1 MEDTIVAIGTALG
14 ESAINIIKLSG
25 KGAINIVNKNFKGKD
40 LTQVETH
47 TINYGH
53 IIENKE
59 IIDEVLVTV
68 FKAPKTFTKEN
79 VVEIN
84 CHGGITTTNKILE
97 LMLASGARLAEP
109 GEFLKRAYLNGR
121 IDLIEAESV
130 QDLISAKTETAR
142 KMSIKGIDGSLSKII
157 KNLREKILAVIA
169 NIEVNI
175 DYPEYEDAIVITNK
189 ILNQNIKEIKTNLE
203 EILKQSKNGKVIK
216 NGIRVGILGKPNVGK
231 SSLLNLL
238 INEEKA
244 IVTDIEGTTR
254 DIVEGSIILNGIEI
268 NFIDTAGIRKT
279 TNYVEQ
285 IGVKKSYE
293 ILETADLLLVLLDNS
308 KKLTKEDK
316 EILEKTN
323 KKDVIILLNK
333 IDLDQKIE
341 IKDLNK
347 YKILNISVKE
357 NQGIEELKKLI
368 ISKFKLDKIANS
380 DYTYLSNARQITLIK
395 ECVKIANQIEKSNN
409 QGIDVDLIEID
420 LKRLWDKLGEITG
433 ETYKDELLDE
443 IFSKFCLG
451 K

>member
-25 KGAINIVNKNFKGKD
+25 KDAINIVNKNFKGKD
-40 LTQVETH
+40 LTKVETH

-84 CHGGITTTNKILE
+84 CHGGIATTNKILE
-97 LMLASGARLAEP
+97 LMLSYGARLAEP

-142 KMSIKGIDGSLSKII
+142 KMSIKGIDGSLSKLI

-189 ILNQNIKEIKTNLE
+189 ILKQNIKEIKTNLE

>member
-84 CHGGITTTNKILE
+84 CHGGIATTNKILE

-142 KMSIKGIDGSLSKII
+142 KMSIKGIDGSLSKLI

>member
-25 KGAINIVNKNFKGKD
+25 KDAINIVNKNFKGKD
-40 LTQVETH
+40 LTKVETH

-84 CHGGITTTNKILE
+84 CHGGIATTNKILE
-97 LMLASGARLAEP
+97 LMLSSGARLAEP
-109 GEFLKRAYLNGR
+109 GEFLKRSYLNGR

-142 KMSIKGIDGSLSKII
+142 KMSIKGIDGSLSKLI

-189 ILNQNIKEIKTNLE
+189 ILKQNIKEIKTNLE

>member
-25 KGAINIVNKNFKGKD
+25 KDAINIVNKNFKGKD

-84 CHGGITTTNKILE
+84 CHGGIATTNKILE
-97 LMLASGARLAEP
+97 LMLSSGARLAEP

-142 KMSIKGIDGSLSKII
+142 KMSIKGIDGSLSKLI

-189 ILNQNIKEIKTNLE
+189 ILKQNIKEIKTNLE

>member
-25 KGAINIVNKNFKGKD
+25 KDAINIVNKNFKGKD
-40 LTQVETH
+40 LTKVETH

-84 CHGGITTTNKILE
+84 CHGGIATTNKILE
-97 LMLASGARLAEP
+97 LMLSSGARLAEP

-142 KMSIKGIDGSLSKII
+142 KMSIKGIDGSLSKLI

-189 ILNQNIKEIKTNLE
+189 ILKQNIKEIKTNLE

>member
-40 LTQVETH
+40 LTKVETH

-84 CHGGITTTNKILE
+84 CHGGIATTNKILE
-97 LMLASGARLAEP
+97 LMLSSGARLAEP

-142 KMSIKGIDGSLSKII
+142 KMSIKGIDGSLSKLI

-189 ILNQNIKEIKTNLE
+189 ILKQNIKEIKTNLE

>member
-25 KGAINIVNKNFKGKD
+25 KDAINIVNKNFKGKD

-84 CHGGITTTNKILE
+84 CHGGIATTNKILE
-97 LMLASGARLAEP
+97 LMLSSGARLAEP

-130 QDLISAKTETAR
+130 QDLILAKTETAR
-142 KMSIKGIDGSLSKII
+142 KMSIKGIDGSLSKLI

-189 ILNQNIKEIKTNLE
+189 ILKQNIKEIKTNLE

>member
-25 KGAINIVNKNFKGKD
+25 QNAINIVNNHFKGKD
-40 LTQVETH
+40 LTKVASH

-53 IIENKE
+53 IVYKKE
-59 IIDEVLVTV
+59 IIDEVLVSV
-68 FKAPKTFTKEN
+68 FKVPKTYTKEN

-84 CHGGITTTNKILE
+84 CHGGIATTNKILE
-97 LMLASGARLAEP
+97 IMLSSGARLAEP

-121 IDLIEAESV
+121 VDLIEAESV
-130 QDLISAKTETAR
+130 QDLISSKTESAR
-142 KMSIKGIDGSLSKII
+142 KMSLKGIDGTLSKLI
-157 KNLREKILAVIA
+157 KDLRSKILSIIA

-175 DYPEYEDAIVITNK
+175 DYPEYEDAVIITNK
-189 ILNQNIKEIKTNLE
+189 IMKKNIKEIEKKLQT
-203 EILKQSKNGKVIK
+203 ILDQSKNGKIIK
-216 NGIRVGILGKPNVGK
+216 NGIKVGILGKPNVGK

-238 INEEKA
+238 INEKKA

-254 DIVEGSIILNGIEI
+254 DIVEGTIILNGIEI
-268 NFIDTAGIRKT
+268 NFIDTAGIRET
-279 TNYVEQ
+279 ENYVEQ

-308 KKLTKEDK
+308 KSLTKMDK
-316 EILEKTN
+316 EILKKTN

-333 IDLDQKIE
+333 IDLESKIE
-341 IKDLNK
+341 LDKLKK

-357 NQGIEELKKLI
+357 NKGIEELKQAI

-380 DYTYLSNARQITLIK
+380 DYTYLSNARQISLIK
-395 ECVKIANQIEKSNN
+395 ECMTIIKQIEKANN
-409 QGIDVDLIEID
+409 QQTDVDLIEID

-433 ETYKDELLDE
+433 ETYKEELLDE

>member
-84 CHGGITTTNKILE
+84 CHGGIATTNKILE
-97 LMLASGARLAEP
+97 LMLSSGARLAEP

-142 KMSIKGIDGSLSKII
+142 KMSIKGIDGSLSKLI

-189 ILNQNIKEIKTNLE
+189 ILKQNIKEIKTNLE

>member
-84 CHGGITTTNKILE
+84 CHGGIATTNKILE

-142 KMSIKGIDGSLSKII
+142 KMSIKGIDGSLSKLI

-189 ILNQNIKEIKTNLE
+189 ILKQNIKEIKTNLE

-368 ISKFKLDKIANS
+368 ISKFKLDQIANS

>member
-25 KGAINIVNKNFKGKD
+25 SNSINIVNKHFKGKD
-40 LTQVETH
+40 LTRVESN

-53 IIENKE
+53 IIDKQE
-59 IIDEVLVTV
+59 IIDEVLVSV
-68 FKAPKTFTKEN
+68 FKAPKTYTKEN

-84 CHGGITTTNKILE
+84 CHGGIATTNRILE
-97 LMLASGARLAEP
+97 IMLSSGARLAEP

-121 IDLIEAESV
+121 VDLIEAESV
-130 QDLISAKTETAR
+130 QDLISSKTESAR
-142 KMSIKGIDGSLSKII
+142 KMSLKGIDGTISKLIKDLISKILSI
-157 KNLREKILAVIA
+157 IA

-175 DYPEYEDAIVITNK
+175 DYPEYEDAVIITNK
-189 ILNQNIKEIKTNLE
+189 IIKKEIKEIEKKLQT
-203 EILKQSKNGKVIK
+203 ILDQSKNGKIIK
-216 NGIRVGILGKPNVGK
+216 NGIKVGILGKPNVGK

-254 DIVEGSIILNGIEI
+254 DIVEGTIILNGIEI
-268 NFIDTAGIRKT
+268 NFIDTAGIRET
-279 TNYVEQ
+279 ENYVEQ

-308 KKLTKEDK
+308 KSLTKMDK
-316 EILEKTN
+316 DILRKTN

-333 IDLDQKIE
+333 IDLESKIE
-341 IKDLNK
+341 FEDLKK

-357 NQGIEELKKLI
+357 NKGIDELKQAI

-380 DYTYLSNARQITLIK
+380 DYTYLSNARQISLIK
-395 ECVKIANQIEKSNN
+395 ECKTIIKQIEKANN
-409 QGIDVDLIEID
+409 QGTDIDLIEID

-433 ETYKDELLDE
+433 ETYKEELLDE

>member
-25 KGAINIVNKNFKGKD
+25 KDAINIVNKNFKGKD
-40 LTQVETH
+40 LTKVETH

-84 CHGGITTTNKILE
+84 CHGGIATTNKILE
-97 LMLASGARLAEP
+97 LMLTSGARLAEP

-142 KMSIKGIDGSLSKII
+142 KMSIKGIDGSLSKLI

-189 ILNQNIKEIKTNLE
+189 ILKQNIKEIKTNLE

>member
-25 KGAINIVNKNFKGKD
+25 KDAINIVNKNFKGKD
-40 LTQVETH
+40 LTKVETH

-84 CHGGITTTNKILE
+84 CHGGIATTNKILE

-142 KMSIKGIDGSLSKII
+142 KMSIKGIDGSLSKLI

-189 ILNQNIKEIKTNLE
+189 ILKQNIKEIKTNLE

>member
-25 KGAINIVNKNFKGKD
+25 KDAINIVNKNFKGKD
-40 LTQVETH
+40 LTKVETH

-84 CHGGITTTNKILE
+84 CHGGIATTNKILE

-189 ILNQNIKEIKTNLE
+189 ILKQNIKEIKTNLE

>member
-25 KGAINIVNKNFKGKD
+25 KDAINIVNKNFKGKD
-40 LTQVETH
+40 LTKVETH

-84 CHGGITTTNKILE
+84 CHGGIATTNKILE

>member
-1 MEDTIVAIGTALG
+1 MEDTIAAIGTALG

-25 KGAINIVNKNFKGKD
+25 KDAINIVNKNFKGKD
-40 LTQVETH
+40 LTKVETH

-84 CHGGITTTNKILE
+84 CHGGIATTNKILE
-97 LMLASGARLAEP
+97 LMLSSGARLAEP

-142 KMSIKGIDGSLSKII
+142 KMSIKGIDGSLSKLI

-189 ILNQNIKEIKTNLE
+189 ILKQNIKEIKTNLE

>member
-25 KGAINIVNKNFKGKD
+25 KDAINIVNKNFKGKD
-40 LTQVETH
+40 LTKVETH

-84 CHGGITTTNKILE
+84 CHGGIATTNKILE

-142 KMSIKGIDGSLSKII
+142 KMSIKGIDGSLSKLI

-189 ILNQNIKEIKTNLE
+189 ILKQNIKEIKTNLE

-368 ISKFKLDKIANS
+368 ISKFKLDQIANS

>member
-25 KGAINIVNKNFKGKD
+25 KDAINIVNKNFKGKD

-84 CHGGITTTNKILE
+84 CHGGIATTNKILE

-130 QDLISAKTETAR
+130 QDLISAKTETVR

-268 NFIDTAGIRKT
+268 NFIDTAGIKKT